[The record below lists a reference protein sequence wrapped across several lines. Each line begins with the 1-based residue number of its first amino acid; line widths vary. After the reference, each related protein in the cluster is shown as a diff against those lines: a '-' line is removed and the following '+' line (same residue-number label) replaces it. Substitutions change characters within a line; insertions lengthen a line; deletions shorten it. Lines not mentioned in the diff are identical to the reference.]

1 VFDPGHLPVPEPG
14 CLVFPLSIP
23 FEGENMRNPRKASG
37 STGIHWF
44 GILLVAWG
52 CSLQV
57 GSAFPQADPAREE
70 PSGPVDRSLT
80 PEEYVKLGLPG
91 HEKAWSTAEM
101 VAASKALAA
110 LAQKEPQSLPRYQ
123 SKRSGQVFARI
134 TAAENLAPFRDQS
147 PPIRPRLAQAIEFG
161 RAANNIMKLYAEA
174 FQRGF
179 VGGSDMAELLAMD
192 LRNAVALTRLA
203 RELIPTIQKDD
214 PKYLARMEGLAIMRR
229 GLATTFSGVL
239 ITLTERPP
247 YSAQDLRRLLATMQE
262 TLPLLAQELV
272 PEHRRVVV
280 ARLQALETDPRLSDL
295 RAEVKSLSKSVLDAV
310 AKAGKADSDR
320 PGLRLEDLKKLGIT
334 MHRSQ
339 TGDPDAS
346 GWCLARSTG
355 GHFTVM
361 LPGRFNDSMQ
371 TGKAD
376 DGVDLVSHALAT
388 TTLEGAKFM
397 VFAVIRPDRKF
408 PSSGLDKLAQNL
420 KKQGSEVELSKVQM
434 AGLPAAEL
442 KVKGPDNSAVMR
454 SFQAGDTQYML
465 MVEYPSIP
473 LGDLITKSTKKF
485 FESFTL
491 PPEPKK

>member
-1 VFDPGHLPVPEPG
+1 
-14 CLVFPLSIP
+14 
-23 FEGENMRNPRKASG
+23 MRNPRKASG

-57 GSAFPQADPAREE
+57 GSAFPQADPGREE

-80 PEEYVKLGLPG
+80 PEEYVKLGVPG
-91 HEKAWSTAEM
+91 HEKAWSTADM
-101 VAASKALAA
+101 VAANKALAA

-123 SKRSGQVFARI
+123 SERSGPVFARI
-134 TAAENLAPFRDQS
+134 TAAENLAPFMDRSQ
-147 PPIRPRLAQAIEFG
+147 PIGRRLVQANEFG
-161 RAANNIMKLYAEA
+161 GAANNIAKLYLEA
-174 FQRGF
+174 GQRGF
-179 VGGSDMAELLAMD
+179 VGGSDMAEFLAMG
-192 LRNAVALTRLA
+192 LRNSVALIRLA
-203 RELIPTIQKDD
+203 REFIPTIQKAD
-214 PKYLARMEGLAIMRR
+214 PKYLARMQGVATMRR
-229 GLATTFSGVL
+229 GLATTFAGAL
-239 ITLTERPP
+239 MTLTERPP
-247 YSAQDLRRLLATMQE
+247 YSAKDLRRFLAAMQE

-272 PEHRRVVV
+272 PEHRREVV

-295 RAEVKSLSKSVLDAV
+295 RAEVKSLSKSVQDAV
-310 AKAGKADSDR
+310 VKAGKTDGDR
-320 PGLRLEDLKKLGIT
+320 PGPSLEDAKKLGIT
-334 MHRSQ
+334 MHRTQ
-339 TGDPDAS
+339 TGHPDAS

-355 GHFTVM
+355 GQFTVM
-361 LPGRFNDSMQ
+361 MPGRFNDFMK
-371 TGKAD
+371 TGKAP
-376 DGVDLVSHALAT
+376 DGVDMVSHLLAA
-388 TTLEGAKFM
+388 TTLEGAKF
-397 VFAVIRPDRKF
+397 VVLAVVRPDRKF
-408 PSSGLDKLAQNL
+408 PSSGLDKLAENF

-465 MVEYPSIP
+465 MVEYPSVP